1 MIFFTK
7 MDFFQLMC
15 RLEEQGVNT
24 GGLLFNIFFEIA
36 KGLLL
41 TPVAADT
48 VGQALVGH
56 PAQQDDVG
64 EAGGQV
70 ESSFC

>member
-1 MIFFTK
+1 

-24 GGLLFNIFFEIA
+24 GDLLFLFDIVSDIA
-36 KGLLL
+36 QGLLL
-41 TPVAADT
+41 TPVRDDD
-48 VGQALVGH
+48 VGQAPVGH
-56 PAQQDDVG
+56 PAGRDDVG